1 MRSPKDL
8 TDSFVH
14 VYNQR
19 DRMALRALLAPVLE
33 YVRPGGVILT
43 TPDDVMAQYER

>member
-19 DRMALRALLAPVLE
+19 DRMALRSLLAPVLE